1 MRETAELIGQFT
13 KHTEGL
19 RAERLADLPDVS
31 IDQPSSRF
39 ASFGDPRIAA
49 VGLELDTKPAEIS
62 QLMSLCVPAELERDA
77 S

>member
-1 MRETAELIGQFT
+1 MGRPESGLWLA

-31 IDQPSSRF
+31 IDHKSSRF
-39 ASFGDPRIAA
+39 ASFHGPRMAA
-49 VGLELDTKPAEIS
+49 LGLELDTKLAEIS
-62 QLMSLCVPAELERDA
+62 QLMSLSVPAELERDA